1 VTTLIT
7 PAWIDIQVN
16 GFAGVD
22 YCSAATPGDE
32 IARSV
37 RVIWSTGVARFFPT
51 VITGAADDMAN
62 AIKNLAKAKS
72 AYPLEGRAMA
82 GFHIEG
88 PHISPD
94 DGPRGAHPKHCVR
107 PPDIEELKH
116 WIELSN
122 RNIKLIT
129 IAPEWPGATA
139 YIEFAVQQGI
149 VISIGHTDATSQQIT
164 DAVIAGAT
172 LSTHLGNGAHAILPR
187 NNNYIWD
194 QLGEDRLA
202 ASFIVDG
209 FHLSPA
215 FLKTALRAKQLERCI
230 LITDAVM
237 PAGCQPGPYKL
248 GEVEVELHADGH
260 VTLRG
265 QQRLAGAALRMD
277 RAIENVMRTA
287 GLTIQEA
294 TAIASTN
301 PARVCRL
308 PDRPG
313 DKVEFTFDEQAKS
326 ISVQRVWMDGE
337 QVH

>member
-1 VTTLIT
+1 MSKHNT
-7 PAWIDIQVN
+7 PGWIDIQVN

-37 RVIWSTGVARFFPT
+37 HVIWSTGVTRFFPT
-51 VITGAADDMAN
+51 VITGTAEDMSG
-62 AIKNLAKAKS
+62 AIANLAKTKA
-72 AYPLEGRAMA
+72 AFRQEGRAMA

-94 DGPRGAHPKHCVR
+94 DGPRGAHPQHCVR
-107 PPDIEELKH
+107 PPDIEELKR
-116 WIELSN
+116 WIDISN
-122 RNIKLIT
+122 GAIKLIT

-139 YIEFAVQQGI
+139 YIEAAVKADI
-149 VISIGHTDATSQQIT
+149 VISIGHTGANSQQIA
-164 DAVIAGAT
+164 DAVSAGAT
-172 LSTHLGNGAHAILPR
+172 MSTHLGNGAHAILPR

-215 FLKTALRAKQLERCI
+215 FLRTALRAKQLERCM

-237 PAGCQPGPYKL
+237 PAGCAPGPYKL
-248 GEVEVELHADGH
+248 GEVEVELHEDGH

-287 GLTIQEA
+287 SLTLGQA
-294 TAIASTN
+294 TALASTN
-301 PARVCRL
+301 PARICRI
-308 PDRPG
+308 PNHA
-313 DKVEFTFDEQAKS
+313 DKVEFTFDEATQS
-326 ISVQRVWMDGE
+326 ITVERVWMDGE